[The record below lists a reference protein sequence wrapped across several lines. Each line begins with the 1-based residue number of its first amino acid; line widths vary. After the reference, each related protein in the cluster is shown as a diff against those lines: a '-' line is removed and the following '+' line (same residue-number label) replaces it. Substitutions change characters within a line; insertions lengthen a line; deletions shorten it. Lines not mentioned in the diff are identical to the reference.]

1 MPAAACAADDRDAED
16 VCGGTVMERQIARPK
31 FGRPPFRT
39 TQPLFVKALREAGA
53 DPIESVG
60 ARFDPRLH
68 EAVATVPSNDVEPGT
83 VVGEIRRGWRLGDQL
98 LRPAQVAV
106 AAGPEESAPWR

>member
-1 MPAAACAADDRDAED
+1 MRRNDDGQADREAEVGPPAVQDDEAA
-16 VCGGTVMERQIARPK
+16 
-31 FGRPPFRT
+31 
-39 TQPLFVKALREAGA
+39 TQRLFVKALREAGA
-53 DPIESVG
+53 EPIDSVG
-60 ARFDPRLH
+60 APFDPRLH
-68 EAVATVPSNDVEPGT
+68 EAVATVPSNDAEPGT